1 MIKFKVVLE
10 TNFRVLK
17 EFDIDEL
24 YSIYIYHDNVKKW
37 TNSLILFLNYT
48 KINITLLFKCLC
60 DNYRYHFNG
69 STIYFENKKDAEEVI
84 TLIDQMQVM
93 SMLME

>member
-10 TNFRVLK
+10 TNSSVLK

-37 TNSLILFLNYT
+37 TNSLILFL
-48 KINITLLFKCLC
+48 
-60 DNYRYHFNG
+60 
-69 STIYFENKKDAEEVI
+69 
-84 TLIDQMQVM
+84 
-93 SMLME
+93 